1 MIRSIGEHRRRQ
13 ENSRGDVRA
22 TPGEPI
28 GIFCAVTTRDGH
40 ALERDGECVYA
51 MNDVPGGGTS
61 TVVIEVM
68 FADGTW
74 LLCDADELV
83 TK

>member
-1 MIRSIGEHRRRQ
+1 MIRSIGEHRRRR
-13 ENSRGDVRA
+13 ESSRGDAGVA
-22 TPGEPI
+22 PGAPI
-28 GIFCAVTTRDGH
+28 GIFRAFKTRDGH

-51 MNDVPGGGTS
+51 MNDVPSGDTGA
-61 TVVIEVM
+61 VVIEVM

-83 TK
+83 TQ